1 MAESVLSYVET
12 TLLSLS
18 LFGLM
23 CFIPGIILFVAYKYC
38 ALRCKNNQSLPITI
52 IVFALAVVLSA
63 IPICYIL
70 LKYEEGPFDII
81 MYSLI
86 VLPYTMIG
94 CSFLIAPIIF
104 LFLFIIRKIEKR
116 DITTLKKPFLII
128 EVIAIILGIVTA
140 IVMIK
145 NY

>member
-38 ALRCKNNQSLPITI
+38 TLRCKNNQSLPITI

-81 MYSLI
+81 IYSLI

-94 CSFLIAPIIF
+94 CSFLIVPMIF